1 MGQPVKATRMYRM
14 WDAHCDAIM
23 LALKGTP
30 LVNRAGELVLLNGE
44 PVITPPTAAHLKE
57 ARELMKQCGIDEE
70 PMEGSKIVEVAKA
83 IRHYDDDDQK
93 LLTDQ

>member
-1 MGQPVKATRMYRM
+1 MSAPVNATRMHRM

-30 LVNRAGELVLLNGE
+30 LVNRDGELVLLNGE
-44 PVITPPTAAHLKE
+44 PVILPPTAAHLRE

-70 PMEGSKIVEVAKA
+70 PLEGSKIVEVAKS
-83 IRHYDDDDQK
+83 IRHYDDDDTLILENQ
-93 LLTDQ
+93 